1 MASSTGSSGAERSQ
15 ARTVNTSP
23 FQRTGRPTGASKRR
37 VSAVTL
43 SRVCRMA
50 TS

>member
-1 MASSTGSSGAERSQ
+1 MGSSAADRSQ
-15 ARTVNTSP
+15 ALTVKIRP

-43 SRVCRMA
+43 SSACRMA
-50 TS
+50 MS